1 MKLFSRGVGVCAVG
15 LALTSCA
22 IFEPDNRRTL
32 DALDRHLIPSST
44 LGRVALAPIGLPVG
58 LVAGIADLCV
68 VHPATVLDD
77 AWGDTTELLWM
88 PRTES
93 RFRRALLMPLAALA
107 TPPVFLGDWLGRSI
121 LALPPR
127 EDA

>member
-1 MKLFSRGVGVCAVG
+1 MKLLLRSLGVCAAG
-15 LALTSCA
+15 LALTGCA

-32 DALDRHLIPSST
+32 NALDRHLTPSAT
-44 LGRVALAPIGLPVG
+44 LGRVALVPIGLPVG
-58 LVAGIADLCV
+58 LVAGVADLCI

-77 AWGDTTELLWM
+77 AWGDTAELLWT

-121 LALPPR
+121 FALPPR
-127 EDA
+127 EGA